1 MAENLIITQTKI
13 ITPQR
18 RKDYLTRPRLLEL
31 LSDLFDF
38 RLIIVAAPAG
48 YGKTTL
54 LVDFA
59 HQFDWPVCW
68 LALEPIDQDLTRFLS
83 HFVCS
88 IKQKFPDFGSDAIK
102 LLETT
107 PADQINLDFLIT
119 TITNDIFEKITEHFI
134 IVLDDYHLLKSS
146 PKIDQFLSDFVQRAD
161 ENCHVAITSRK
172 LLTLPDLPLMVARS
186 QVGGLSVEE
195 LAFQPD
201 EILKLFNQLFNEPI
215 TSQQAKDLAANT
227 EGWIT
232 GLLLTSRTLK
242 KGLGETRKVTRT
254 SGIGL
259 YEYLAQQVLDQQPQ
273 HIQDFLLNTSLLEE
287 FNEDLCRVVIEK
299 ALSKK
304 ADWNALMDHIIQN
317 NLFVIPVGE
326 KSLWLRYHHL
336 FRDFLQAAIQKTRPS
351 DAHKIKLELARYFRE
366 KRNWE
371 KVFEIYDSLGDKE
384 AIAELVASIGSE
396 FISKG
401 KIKKLASWISIIPK
415 NLYDNNPKLLSIHA
429 SVTVSQGKVQEG
441 RELLDRV
448 IKLLHGKQD
457 NLSLA
462 DNLIRRS
469 VALKLLGDY
478 ENAMRDAEEAISL
491 TKKKPSLNHLYS
503 EALRAK
509 GIIFYQR
516 GNLKEGLIIL
526 KEAIHLCEKNQR
538 EEDTARILIEVG
550 AIHETL
556 GQISEAEKAYTR
568 SLAYWQSVG
577 DSTWQPI
584 ILNNL
589 GVLHHTKGD
598 FVKSFYN
605 LEKSMH
611 YSQATGNRR
620 MEGYSLASI
629 GDLYRDLSALE
640 EAEDA
645 YQKALEIALI
655 IEDKFLLFYL
665 KTAQSRLSTNKNQF
679 QKAQLQIRGAQTIAK
694 KSGSLYEINK
704 YRLEQGI
711 IDFWTKKY
719 GKAIKN
725 LLISEDFFKKE
736 GHIEDAVH
744 NQFYLFL
751 SFIKTGDLE
760 KSSRILDDILE
771 KLSEPQRYI
780 PSMSVAN
787 DIKNFLKPLSRKKD
801 LGVKICRL
809 LKEADQFQKSA
820 QKSRRIIRK
829 QASVIP
835 FAPAKIIIR
844 TFGSTE
850 VNINQRALKISD
862 WKTQTSRDLFL
873 VFLAYPEGL
882 TKEEVGVIFW
892 PDASSSEL
900 KLRFKNA
907 IYRMRHAVGSDV
919 VNFQDNYYLFNRAVD
934 YEYDVQNFIAAIKKA
949 SEKIS
954 VDQKIEALKIA
965 VSLYKGTYL
974 PHVDETWAAAD
985 RERYLGMYTKAA
997 EELAFLYLDNKEFEA
1012 CLGISHSALKFD
1024 PYNEPLHRICMNAYA
1039 ALGNK
1044 SAVRRQFNKCRRI
1057 LLEEIGSEPSSQTI
1071 ELYQF
1076 LIN

>member
-59 HQFDWPVCW
+59 HQFDWPICW

-83 HFVCS
+83 HFIYS
-88 IKQKFPDFGSDAIK
+88 IKQKFPDFGADAIK

-107 PADQINLDFLIT
+107 PSDQINLDFLIS

-161 ENCHVAITSRK
+161 ENCHIAITSRK

-232 GLLLTSRTLK
+232 GLLLTSQTLK
-242 KGLGETRKVTRT
+242 KGLGESRKVTRT
-254 SGIGL
+254 
-259 YEYLAQQVLDQQPQ
+259 Q

-287 FNEDLCRVVIEK
+287 FNEDLCKTVIEK

-304 ADWNALMDHIIQN
+304 ADWNALMDYIIQN
-317 NLFVIPVGE
+317 NLFVIPVSE

-336 FRDFLQAAIQKTRPS
+336 FRDFLQAAIQKKRPA

-366 KRNWE
+366 KGNWE

-384 AIAELVASIGSE
+384 AIAELVGNIGSE

-415 NLYDNNPKLLSIHA
+415 DLYNNNPKLLSIHA

-441 RELLDRV
+441 RKLLDRV
-448 IKLLHGKQD
+448 IKLLRDKQD

-469 VALKLLGDY
+469 VALKFLGDY
-478 ENAMRDAEEAISL
+478 ENAMHDAEEAISL
-491 TKKKPSLNHLYS
+491 IKKKPSLNHLYS

-509 GIIFYQR
+509 GIIFYQT

-526 KEAIHLCEKNQR
+526 NEAIQLCEKNQR
-538 EEDTARILIEVG
+538 EEDTARILTEVG

-584 ILNNL
+584 VLNNL
-589 GVLHHTKGD
+589 GVLQHTKGD

-605 LEKSMH
+605 FEKSMH

-645 YQKALEIALI
+645 YQKSLEIALI
-655 IEDKFLLFYL
+655 IEDQFLVFYL
-665 KTAQSRLSTNKNQF
+665 KTAQSRLKINQNQF
-679 QKAQLQIRGAQTIAK
+679 KKAQVLIRGAQTIAK
-694 KSGSLYEINK
+694 QSGSLYEINK

-711 IDFWTKKY
+711 IDFWTENFK
-719 GKAIKN
+719 KAIEN

-736 GHIEDAVH
+736 GHIEDTVH

-751 SFIKTGDLE
+751 SFIKTRDLE
-760 KSSRILDDILE
+760 KSSRILADTME

-780 PSMSVAN
+780 PSMSVVN
-787 DIKNFLKPLSRKKD
+787 DVKNFLKPLSRKKD
-801 LGVKICRL
+801 LGVMISKL
-809 LKEADQFQKSA
+809 LNEADQFQKSA

-844 TFGSTE
+844 TFGSIE

-873 VFLAYPEGL
+873 VFLAHPEGL
-882 TKEEVGVIFW
+882 TKEEIGVIFW

-907 IYRMRHAVGSDV
+907 IYRMRHAIGSDV
-919 VNFQDNYYLFNRAVD
+919 VNFQDDFYIFNRAVD

-954 VDQKIEALKIA
+954 VDQKVEALKIA

-974 PHVDETWAAAD
+974 PRVDETWAAAD
-985 RERYLGMYTKAA
+985 RERYLGMYAKAA
-997 EELAFLYLDNKEFEA
+997 EELAFLYLNNKEFEA
-1012 CLGISHSALKFD
+1012 CLGVSNSALKFD
-1024 PYNEPLHRICMNAYA
+1024 PYNEPLHRICMSAYA

-1044 SAVRRQFNKCRRI
+1044 SAVQNQFNKCRTI

-1071 ELYQF
+1071 ELYGS

>member
-1 MAENLIITQTKI
+1 M
-13 ITPQR
+13 
-18 RKDYLTRPRLLEL
+18 
-31 LSDLFDF
+31 
-38 RLIIVAAPAG
+38 
-48 YGKTTL
+48 
-54 LVDFA
+54 
-59 HQFDWPVCW
+59 
-68 LALEPIDQDLTRFLS
+68 ALEPIDQDLTRFLS
-83 HFVCS
+83 HFIYS
-88 IKQKFPDFGSDAIK
+88 IKQKFPDFGSEAIK

-107 PADQINLDFLIT
+107 PSDQINLDFLIT

-201 EILKLFNQLFNEPI
+201 EILKLFNQLFNKPI

-232 GLLLTSRTLK
+232 GLLLTSQTLK

-304 ADWNALMDHIIQN
+304 ADWNALMDHIVQN
-317 NLFVIPVGE
+317 NLFVIPVSE

-336 FRDFLQAAIQKTRPS
+336 FRDFLQAAIQETRPS
-351 DAHKIKLELARYFRE
+351 DAHNIKLELARYFKE
-366 KRNWE
+366 KGNWE
-371 KVFEIYDSLGDKE
+371 KVFEIYESLGDKE
-384 AIAELVASIGSE
+384 AIAELVGNIGSE

-415 NLYDNNPKLLSIHA
+415 NLYNNNPKLLSIHA
-429 SVTVSQGKVQEG
+429 SVTVSQGKIQEG
-441 RELLDRV
+441 RKLLDRV
-448 IKLLHGKQD
+448 IKLLHDKQD

-469 VALKLLGDY
+469 VALKFLGDY
-478 ENAMRDAEEAISL
+478 KNAMRDAEEAISL

-526 KEAIHLCEKNQR
+526 KKAIHLCEKNQR

-550 AIHETL
+550 AIYETQ

-589 GVLHHTKGD
+589 GVLNHTKGD

-605 LEKSMH
+605 LEKSMR

-655 IEDKFLLFYL
+655 IEDQFLLFYL
-665 KTAQSRLSTNKNQF
+665 KTAQSRLSINKNQF

-711 IDFWTKKY
+711 IDFWTENY
-719 GKAIKN
+719 GKAIEN

-751 SFIKTGDLE
+751 SFIKTGDSE
-760 KSSRILDDILE
+760 KSIQFLDNIME

-787 DIKNFLKPLSRKKD
+787 DIKNFLKPLSREKD
-801 LGVKICRL
+801 LGVKISRL
-809 LKEADQFQKSA
+809 LKEVDQFQKSA

-844 TFGSTE
+844 TFGSIE

-873 VFLAYPEGL
+873 VFLAHPEGL

-907 IYRMRHAVGSDV
+907 IYRMRHAIGSDV

-954 VDQKIEALKIA
+954 VDQRIKTFETA

-974 PHVDETWAAAD
+974 PRLDEIWAAAD
-985 RERYLGMYTKAA
+985 RERYLGMYAKAA

-1024 PYNEPLHRICMNAYA
+1024 PYNEPLHRICMSAYA

-1044 SAVRRQFNKCRRI
+1044 SAVHRQFNKCRAI
-1057 LLEEIGSEPSSQTI
+1057 LLEEIGAEPSSQTI
-1071 ELYQF
+1071 EHYQS